1 MNENIINKV
10 INNEASEVETEEFLQ
25 WLNTEKGKKEVGR
38 KFSIE
43 ANEIT
48 ADKVELWGEHSIPS
62 ERMKRRLMHTI
73 ERNRKRNIYLRWVRI
88 VAILIPFAILTAIT
102 IFIANRTGIFSTTEY
117 VEIIVP
123 NGERMQIVLQDGS
136 SVELNS
142 GSSLYYPKNFGLF
155 KRKVK
160 LYGEAFFSI
169 SEDTKR
175 PFIVDLNQVSVKI
188 TGTKFNVKSYPKEEM
203 ILVSLLEGR
212 ASIYDYSNKNYVL
225 KPGKTAYYNRNSLVC
240 NILDTKKEENPI
252 AWRTGI
258 LNFHRL
264 PLEEI
269 IPILER
275 KFGYSFSISDSTLL
289 SCKFTMT
296 TQKSQIQDILSDM
309 ERVSHIRFVLGK
321 DDNYQVLSK

>member
-48 ADKVELWGEHSIPS
+48 DEKVELLGEHLIPS
-62 ERMKRRLMHTI
+62 ERMKRRLMHTLK
-73 ERNRKRNIYLRWVRI
+73 RKRRRSLYLRWVR
-88 VAILIPFAILTAIT
+88 LIAVLLPFAILSGIT
-102 IFIANRTGIFSTTEY
+102 FFIANRTGILSSSEY
-117 VEIIVP
+117 AKVVSP
-123 NGERMQIVLQDGS
+123 NGERVQIVLQDGS

-175 PFIVDLNQVSVKI
+175 PFIVDLNQVSIKI

-203 ILVSLLEGR
+203 ILVSLLEGNV
-212 ASIYDYSNKNYVL
+212 SIYDYSNKNYVL
-225 KPGKTAYYNRNSLVC
+225 KPGETAYYNRNSLVC
-240 NILDTKKEENPI
+240 NILDTKNEENPI

-275 KFGYSFSISDSTLL
+275 KFGYSFFVSDSTLL

-309 ERVSHIRFVLGK
+309 ESVSRIRFVLGK
-321 DDNYQVLSK
+321 DNNYQVLSK